1 MAQVPMINL
10 PHITPVSQI
19 ASRVAQ
25 GNLASLQ
32 GDALQQQNQQKAQ
45 EFQRSQSL
53 NALKQQGLTDP
64 KARAIASRLDPD
76 YGKKLQAYEAAQQDY
91 ETKKAVFW
99 GGQTQA
105 ALDTGIA
112 QVPGFYKKIYDK
124 AAQSGED
131 MTEAPLPSNDLSLR
145 PTDAQI
151 QYLEF
156 IAKRGISAKNQLEMK
171 QKQEAEKQKLQ
182 RGVNLPSDA
191 RSYLFYKGLSSGEQ
205 QDFLNV
211 KRDVYKTGLTTDE
224 QGGIVPMP
232 GITGAKTDIKAAESK
247 GTAIGKIQGEDFAQA
262 NVDLPQVLDKANYA
276 IKLLNALEKHE
287 GLSDVVGIKG
297 GGAVLANVG
306 LGIVSG
312 TKAADFE
319 ARFEQVQGQ
328 KFLEA
333 YESLKGAGQITE
345 IEGNKATQ
353 AISRLKT
360 SQSEK
365 EFKEAISE
373 LKTIINKGVS
383 RAKNKTK
390 EGKTRGSQSNNNDPL
405 GIR

>member
-10 PHITPVSQI
+10 PQITPVSQI

-32 GDALQQQNQQKAQ
+32 GDALQQQNQQRAQ

-76 YGKKLQAYEAAQQDY
+76 YGNKLQAYEAAQQDY

-156 IAKRGISAKNQLEMK
+156 ISKRGISAKNQLEMK

-247 GTAIGKIQGEDFAQA
+247 GTAIGKTQGELEASLASQESKLPELEFNVRALSKLGAKATYTKAGVLKDDALRQA
-262 NVDLPQVLDKANYA
+262 GLPM
-276 IKLLNALEKHE
+276 
-287 GLSDVVGIKG
+287 SKG
-297 GGAVLANVG
+297 G
-306 LGIVSG
+306 I
-312 TKAADFE
+312 
-319 ARFEQVQGQ
+319 ARAE
-328 KFLEA
+328 
-333 YESLKGAGQITE
+333 Y
-345 IEGNKATQ
+345 
-353 AISRLKT
+353 ISRVDNQILPLLRDTFGAAFTEREGQTLRATLGDPNATPKEKDAKLKAFIEQKKASVRSTKRQLGKQET
-360 SQSEK
+360 S
-365 EFKEAISE
+365 
-373 LKTIINKGVS
+373 
-383 RAKNKTK
+383 
-390 EGKTRGSQSNNNDPL
+390 NNDPL

>member
-10 PHITPVSQI
+10 PQITPVSQI

-32 GDALQQQNQQKAQ
+32 GDALQQQNQQRAQ

-76 YGKKLQAYEAAQQDY
+76 YGNKLQAYEAAQQDY

-156 IAKRGISAKNQLEMK
+156 ISKRGISAKNQLEMK

-182 RGVNLPSDA
+182 RGVNLPAAVREYEYFNKLDPQS
-191 RSYLFYKGLSSGEQ
+191 Q
-205 QDFLNV
+205 QQFLNV
-211 KRDVYKTGLTTDE
+211 KRNVLQTGLGFDE
-224 QGGIVPMP
+224 KGSVVPLS
-232 GITGAKTDIKAAESK
+232 GAP
-247 GTAIGKIQGEDFAQA
+247 QA
-262 NVDLPQVLDKANYA
+262 
-276 IKLLNALEKHE
+276 
-287 GLSDVVGIKG
+287 
-297 GGAVLANVG
+297 
-306 LGIVSG
+306 
-312 TKAADFE
+312 
-319 ARFEQVQGQ
+319 
-328 KFLEA
+328 
-333 YESLKGAGQITE
+333 
-345 IEGNKATQ
+345 
-353 AISRLKT
+353 
-360 SQSEK
+360 
-365 EFKEAISE
+365 KEAIKIAESRGAGIGEAEADAIVKGKTVEGVLDLIDQAKKILPRATSGYAQSAFTGITSAAGVSTKKSE
-373 LKTIINKGVS
+373 ADTQLNVIAAGLVSNVPRMEGPQSDKDVKMYKEAAGNVGDSSVPYKSRLSALKQVERINKKYLARNKEYSS
-383 RAKNKTK
+383 RNNKQET
-390 EGKTRGSQSNNNDPL
+390 SNNDPL